1 MDNAWW
7 TLISIKA
14 QSLRADIR
22 VALIS
27 QGLRDDQIL
36 DDAVAHVARRMVEAE
51 GRSLLDE
58 VHIFISK
65 MRVLRKQDEGV
76 ALCCVT
82 FLVSVRS
89 SQVRVAG
96 PFS

>member
-14 QSLRADIR
+14 QSLRSDIR

-27 QGLRDDQIL
+27 QGLKDDQAL
-36 DDAVAHVARRMVEAE
+36 EDAVAHVARRMVEAE

-65 MRVLRKQDEGV
+65 MKLLQSEMKKG
-76 ALCCVT
+76 
-82 FLVSVRS
+82 
-89 SQVRVAG
+89 
-96 PFS
+96 